1 MKLERGVIMDIE
13 NIVQLFINNGTAIGV
28 LIYFIFRDY
37 KFNTQLSTTLAV
49 LLTTVNAIKD
59 FLERSDE

>member
-1 MKLERGVIMDIE
+1 MDIE
-13 NIVQLFINNGTAIGV
+13 NIVQLLINNGTAIGV

-37 KFNTQLSTTLAV
+37 KFNTQLSATLAV

>member
-1 MKLERGVIMDIE
+1 MDIE
-13 NIVQLFINNGTAIGV
+13 NIVQLLINNGTAIGV

-37 KFNTQLSTTLAV
+37 KFNTQLSSTLAV
-49 LLTTVNAIKD
+49 LLTTVNTIKD

>member
-1 MKLERGVIMDIE
+1 MKLERGVKMDIE

>member
-1 MKLERGVIMDIE
+1 MDIE
-13 NIVQLFINNGTAIGV
+13 NIVQLIINNGTAIGV

-37 KFNTQLSTTLAV
+37 KFNTQLSSTLAV
-49 LLTTVNAIKD
+49 LLTTVNTIKD

>member
-1 MKLERGVIMDIE
+1 MDIE
-13 NIVQLFINNGTAIGV
+13 NVVQLLINNGTAIGV

-49 LLTTVNAIKD
+49 LLSTVDAIKD

>member
-1 MKLERGVIMDIE
+1 MDIE

-49 LLTTVNAIKD
+49 LLTTVNSIKD
-59 FLERSDE
+59 LLERGEEN

>member
-1 MKLERGVIMDIE
+1 MDIE

-37 KFNTQLSTTLAV
+37 KFNTQLNTTLAV
-49 LLTTVNAIKD
+49 LLTTVNSIKD
-59 FLERSDE
+59 LLERSDE

>member
-1 MKLERGVIMDIE
+1 MDIE
-13 NIVQLFINNGTAIGV
+13 NIVQLLINNGTAIGV

-59 FLERSDE
+59 FLERGDEQ

>member
-1 MKLERGVIMDIE
+1 MKLERGVTMDIE

-49 LLTTVNAIKD
+49 LLTTVNSIKD
-59 FLERSDE
+59 LLERSDE

>member
-1 MKLERGVIMDIE
+1 MKIERGVHMDLE

-49 LLTTVNAIKD
+49 LLTTVNSIKEL
-59 FLERSDE
+59 LERGEE